1 MARKSGWQEFT
12 DNFNNVY
19 KSFTKIGQDWESADI
34 MDDEKFTAK
43 GGLGYDSKTGK
54 ALEGNALEKA
64 RYKALGD
71 IATKYGNAKEGLG
84 YRQQLSNLESSE
96 RENTINQSIMAELI
110 NQRGA
115 LTSAE
120 MRARANV
127 NNASASLSYA
137 RGSEIKKLLGPKYD
151 RAVALARS
159 AGYEADVAGINAYLA
174 ENTKSKT
181 LDSQIAE
188 LETNIAKQ
196 EADIQ
201 IIDDGSYVERGIA
214 ENQRDAA
221 QANVLTAVA
230 QAPSAVAAGIAQD
243 QQIAAEA
250 TTATLIADSDYSW
263 LAPIAQKKAEY
274 LQAGNAAQL
283 ASLQLISDSAELKSL
298 AAQHAA
304 SQSTA
309 ERNSLKLKGLFEYNK
324 GIQSGKYGK
333 IGTDSF
339 DEKAATN
346 DFLQL
351 TAAFEGMPAA
361 TELYNKYVKTGN
373 ETALAEISQIGL
385 EMGAKVTT
393 ALRQPNGLDRVIEI
407 FDEYNGE
414 GEGSFGMRLA
424 QDANGRVSIIETNP
438 DGTDRI
444 EIAAADNRVLL
455 GEMLQTMTG
464 PTAMIG
470 LAERLRESAKTGL
483 ETRKTEQAIATDAS
497 VEGTNKART
506 ELINAQV
513 KNLPG
518 ELKLTKAQAALAT
531 AKTDEIVKS
540 MEGLQPGPKQKILIE
555 ESLEAVAKFII
566 AGYEG
571 EDLDE
576 AVAAYVRNRGQVS
589 DEFAEFENVTE

>member
-1 MARKSGWQEFT
+1 MARKSGWQDFT
-12 DNFNNVY
+12 DNFNSVY
-19 KSFTKIGQDWESADI
+19 KGFTKIGQDWESADI

-43 GGLGYDSKTGK
+43 GGLGYNSKTGK
-54 ALEGNALEKA
+54 ALDGNALEKA
-64 RYKALGD
+64 RYKALGN
-71 IATKYGNAKEGLG
+71 IATKYGNAKDGLG

-96 RENTINQSIMAELI
+96 RENTVNQSIMSELI

-120 MRARANV
+120 MRSRANV
-127 NNASASLSYA
+127 NNASASLSYT
-137 RGSEIKKLLGPKYD
+137 RGKEITTLLGPKLD
-151 RAVALARS
+151 KAKALAKS

-174 ENTKSKT
+174 KNTKSKT
-181 LDSQIAE
+181 LESQIAE

-196 EADIQ
+196 DADLK
-201 IIDDGSYVERGIA
+201 IIDDGSYV
-214 ENQRDAA
+214 D
-221 QANVLTAVA
+221 
-230 QAPSAVAAGIAQD
+230 AGIAANQRK
-243 QQIAAEA
+243 AAED
-250 TTATLIADSDYSW
+250 TTATVIADNKYSW
-263 LAPIAQKKAEY
+263 LAPIARNKADS
-274 LQAGNAAQL
+274 LQANND
-283 ASLQLISDSAELKSL
+283 ASTSRLQLIADSAELKSL

-309 ERNSLKLKGLFEYNK
+309 ERDSLKLKGLFEYNK

-385 EMGAKVTT
+385 EMGAEVTT
-393 ALRQPNGLDRVIEI
+393 ALRGPNGLDRVVEI
-407 FDEYNGE
+407 FDEHNGE
-414 GEGSFGMRLA
+414 GDGSFGMRLA
-424 QDANGRVSIIETNP
+424 EDANGRVSIIETNP

-470 LAERLRESAKTGL
+470 LAERMRESAKTGL
-483 ETRKTEQAIATDAS
+483 ETRKTNQAIETDKS
-497 VEGTNKART
+497 VAGVNEART
-506 ELINAQV
+506 KLINAQV
-513 KNLPG
+513 KNLPE

-531 AKTDEIVKS
+531 AKADEIVKS
-540 MEGLQPGPKQKILIE
+540 MEGLQPGPKQKLIIE
-555 ESLEAVAKFII
+555 ESLEAVAKLII
-566 AGYEG
+566 AGYDG
-571 EDLDE
+571 EDLDK
-576 AVAAYVRNRGQVS
+576 AVADYVRNRGTATS
-589 DEFAEFENVTE
+589 GDGYSIEPAD

>member
-12 DNFNNVY
+12 DNFNSVY
-19 KSFTKIGQDWESADI
+19 KGFTKIGQDWESADI
-34 MDDEKFTAK
+34 MDDEKFMAE
-43 GGLGYDSKTGK
+43 GGLGYNSKTGK
-54 ALEGNALEKA
+54 ALEGTALEKA

-71 IATKYGNAKEGLG
+71 IATKYGNAKDGLE

-120 MRARANV
+120 MRSRANV

-137 RGSEIKKLLGPKYD
+137 RGNEITTLLGPKLD
-151 RAVALARS
+151 KAKAMARS
-159 AGYEADVAGINAYLA
+159 AGFEADISGVNAWLA
-174 ENTKSKT
+174 KNTKSKT
-181 LDSQIAE
+181 LTKQLAE
-188 LETNIAKQ
+188 LETQIAQQ
-196 EADIQ
+196 EADIK
-201 IIDDGSYVERGIA
+201 IIDDASYVDAGIA
-214 ENQRDAA
+214 KNQRDLA
-221 QANVLTAVA
+221 QANVAIEVA
-230 QAPSAVAAGIAQD
+230 EAPSAVAAGIATD
-243 QQIAAEA
+243 QKIAAEA
-250 TTATLIADSDYSW
+250 TTDTLIADSEYSW
-263 LAPIAQKKAEY
+263 LAPVAQKKADY
-274 LQAGNAAQL
+274 LQANND
-283 ASLQLISDSAELKSL
+283 ASTSNLQLIADSAELKSL

-309 ERNSLKLKGLFEYNK
+309 ERDSLKLKGLFEYNK

-385 EMGAKVTT
+385 EMGARVTT
-393 ALRQPNGLDRVIEI
+393 ALMGPNGLNKAIKI

-424 QDANGRVSIIETNP
+424 EDANGRVSIIETNP

-483 ETRKTEQAIATDAS
+483 ETRTAEQNIATNRS
-497 VEGTNKART
+497 VEGANNART
-506 ELINAQV
+506 KLINAQV
-513 KNLPG
+513 ENLPE

-531 AKTDEIVKS
+531 AKADEIVKS
-540 MEGLQPGPKQKILIE
+540 MEGLQPGPKQELIIK
-555 ESLEAVAKFII
+555 ESLQAVAKLII